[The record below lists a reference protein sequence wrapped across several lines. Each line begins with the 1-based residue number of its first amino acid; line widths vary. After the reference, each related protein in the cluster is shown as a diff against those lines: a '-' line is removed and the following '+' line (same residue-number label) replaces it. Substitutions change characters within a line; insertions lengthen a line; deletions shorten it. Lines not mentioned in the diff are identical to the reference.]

1 MGPPA
6 AANAEQPG
14 VMRWAFTST
23 RLELQ
28 WAHKLVSPEEAP
40 DGESMSFLG
49 TREGYRLWASTYDS
63 YPNPLLALEQRIA
76 APLLGS
82 LKGSRVIDICA
93 GTGRWMLIAARM
105 RASVIGLD
113 LSPEMLGRA
122 AEKPGLAGRLAIG
135 DIAHLPFANTS
146 ADLAICSFGMS
157 YVTSVQQALREMA
170 RVSRRVMISDMH
182 PAALDSGWTR
192 SFETACRKYRI
203 AHYLR
208 YPLAGGRRCCL
219 RCRTATGMQHRGS
232 PFGEPEHRIFEQ
244 AGKQARFE
252 EVSQIPADLR
262 EDLGLNAD
270 RECQSGRIGERKR
283 AADHRDSALANV
295 PSGYPTFRTF
305 HLDLGRPPVA
315 ARVDQRP

>member
-1 MGPPA
+1 
-6 AANAEQPG
+6 
-14 VMRWAFTST
+14 
-23 RLELQ
+23 
-28 WAHKLVSPEEAP
+28 
-40 DGESMSFLG
+40 MSFLG
-49 TREGYRLWASTYDS
+49 AREGYRLWASTYDS

-76 APLLGS
+76 APFLGS

-203 AHYLR
+203 AHYR
-208 YPLAGGRRCCL
+208 YPLAEVEDAAYAAGL
-219 RCRTATGMQHRGS
+219 RPECSIEA

-252 EVSQIPADLR
+252 EVSQIPA
-262 EDLGLNAD
+262 
-270 RECQSGRIGERKR
+270 IFVKTW
-283 AADHRDSALANV
+283 V
-295 PSGYPTFRTF
+295 
-305 HLDLGRPPVA
+305 
-315 ARVDQRP
+315 